1 MLVLAFAL
9 AGRMDIDLTSDP
21 LSMDPNDQPVYLKD
35 LWPTNDA
42 IDSLVKQH
50 VTQEAFIREYAEIFE
65 GDEFWKELKVSEST
79 TYNWEEKSTYIKNPP
94 YFDNFT
100 DIPAPPQDIIGAR
113 TFLLLGD
120 TVTTDHISPAG
131 AIPKEYPA
139 GRYLIE
145 QGIEPIHFN
154 SYGSRRGNHEV
165 MMRGTFGNIRIKN
178 KMVAPKE
185 GAYTIKLPENTEMY
199 NYEAAMKYLEEN
211 TPLIV
216 LGGKEYG
223 TGSSRDWAAKGTNLL
238 GIKAVIAESF
248 ERIHR
253 NNLVGMG
260 ALPLVFKIGENVDS
274 LGLDGTEIYSIE
286 GLADIT
292 PGKALKVTVEKQDG
306 NKFNFEVIA
315 RLDTEV
321 DVTYFRHGGILPYV
335 LRQMMKE

>member
-1 MLVLAFAL
+1 
-9 AGRMDIDLTSDP
+9 
-21 LSMDPNDQPVYLKD
+21 
-35 LWPTNDA
+35 
-42 IDSLVKQH
+42 
-50 VTQEAFIREYAEIFE
+50 
-65 GDEFWKELKVSEST
+65 
-79 TYNWEEKSTYIKNPP
+79 
-94 YFDNFT
+94 
-100 DIPAPPQDIIGAR
+100 
-113 TFLLLGD
+113 
-120 TVTTDHISPAG
+120 
-131 AIPKEYPA
+131 
-139 GRYLIE
+139 
-145 QGIEPIHFN
+145 
-154 SYGSRRGNHEV
+154 

-199 NYEAAMKYLEEN
+199 NYEAAMKYLEEG

-260 ALPLVFKIGENVDS
+260 ALPLVFKTGQNVNS

-292 PGKALKVTVEKQDG
+292 PGKSLQVTAEKNDG
-306 NKFNFEVIA
+306 STFNFEVIA

-321 DVTYFRHGGILPYV
+321 DVIYFRHGGILPYV

>member
-1 MLVLAFAL
+1 
-9 AGRMDIDLTSDP
+9 
-21 LSMDPNDQPVYLKD
+21 MDPNGQPVYLKD
-35 LWPTNDA
+35 LWPTNEA
-42 IDSLVKQH
+42 IDALVKQH
-50 VTQEAFIREYAEIFE
+50 VTQEAFTREYAQIFE
-65 GDEFWKELKVSEST
+65 GDAFWKGLKVTEST
-79 TYNWEEKSTYIKNPP
+79 TYNWDEKSTYIKNPP

-100 DIPAPPQDIIGAR
+100 DIPAPPEDIVGAR

-120 TVTTDHISPAG
+120 SVTTDHISPAG

-145 QGIEPIHFN
+145 QGIEPAQFN

-199 NYEAAMKYLEEN
+199 NYEAAMKYLEEG

-260 ALPLVFKIGENVDS
+260 ALPLVFKTGENIDS

-292 PGKALKVTVEKQDG
+292 PGKSLKVTAQKTG
-306 NKFNFEVIA
+306 WRAHSAFEVIA

-321 DVTYFRHGGILPYV
+321 DVTYFQHGGILPFV